1 MKQRDSNSAPDRAA
15 LEDEARASQA
25 HPDFDRAV
33 KAFCQGMIDTHAG
46 RRLANIG
53 LGHTLGWATAVLI
66 VYLDHTRPEGTI
78 SSELIELCSAG
89 GLAGAKAVKGAIRT
103 LLSFELIA
111 KEEHPVDRRATRLRP
126 TQLLLDIQSENIVAR
141 LAALEIVQPL
151 PLPAHEWGRR
161 RSVMLAFYGGNVEA
175 FARHRFRLYEGFPEI
190 QAFMDRAC
198 GYLVLL
204 DMLQKA
210 GPASSAGV
218 PTTVLP
224 SALAPRLDVSRT
236 HINKLLATAQDEG
249 WLKVGPKRSE
259 IFLEPTFYRRLR
271 DWVALEF
278 VWTWWLVRAA

>member
-33 KAFCQGMIDTHAG
+33 KALCQGMIDTHA
-46 RRLANIG
+46 RPAPRQYRPRPHFG
-53 LGHTLGWATAVLI
+53 LGDCGADCLSRSYQARGDDLVGARCGLLAAGVEGGEGRHQEPIVLRA
-66 VYLDHTRPEGTI
+66 DRKRRAPMN
-78 SSELIELCSAG
+78 
-89 GLAGAKAVKGAIRT
+89 
-103 LLSFELIA
+103 
-111 KEEHPVDRRATRLRP
+111 RRATRLRP
-126 TQLLLDIQSENIVAR
+126 TQLLLDIQTSENIVAR

-224 SALAPRLDVSRT
+224 SALAPRLNVSRT